1 MIFNIQRIKDKYI
14 EKFRNLCKNLQTKL
28 ENNVENMFSRF
39 FTINNEFQSYLF
51 NESYKIEE
59 LIEEF
64 EYVIDKEDYLK

>member
-1 MIFNIQRIKDKYI
+1 LIFNIQRIKDKYI